1 MNQKFHV
8 NALELVNQKGF
19 YHYEYTSDFESFKEK
34 LLSKKSFV
42 AEINQ
47 KLLRLLCKMRCF
59 ITN

>member
-8 NALELVNQKGF
+8 NVLELVNQEGF

-47 KLLRLLCKMRCF
+47 KLLRLLCKM
-59 ITN
+59 